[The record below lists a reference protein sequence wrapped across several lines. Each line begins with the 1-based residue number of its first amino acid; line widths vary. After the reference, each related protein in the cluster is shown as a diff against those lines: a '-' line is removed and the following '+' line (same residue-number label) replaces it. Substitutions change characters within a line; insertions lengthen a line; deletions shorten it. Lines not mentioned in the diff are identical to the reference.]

1 MDTSGRVDSDG
12 FQMIFTIEDIK
23 RLIPEATSVVGDG
36 LMFRITINGR
46 RYYSVEAI
54 TIALLTTRRQLEI
67 AMEVLREVNAST
79 SSSRLMRVTAEALKS
94 IKKVGEA

>member
-1 MDTSGRVDSDG
+1 MT
-12 FQMIFTIEDIK
+12 FALEDIK

-67 AMEVLREVNAST
+67 AREGLGIIYFNDVNPKT
-79 SSSRLMRVTAEALKS
+79 SDITPLARQRRMAKIAKDTLES